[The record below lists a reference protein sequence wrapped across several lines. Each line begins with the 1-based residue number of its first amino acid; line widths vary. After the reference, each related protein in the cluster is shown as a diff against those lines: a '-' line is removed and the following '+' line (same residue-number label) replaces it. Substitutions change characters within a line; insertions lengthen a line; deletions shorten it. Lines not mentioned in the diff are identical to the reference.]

1 MTPKQVTVK
10 VNGQVIPR
18 EAIEFELSRLVR
30 FYAQHMPEE
39 QVRAQLDALRRKAV
53 EQAIGAKLLIDEAV
67 QLDIQVTDDEV
78 EERVEEMATEAGG
91 MEVLQAELKKQNVS
105 DAAFRD
111 QIKRG
116 RRVDKLVATVTS
128 GVNDPHEDDIRSH
141 FESHRDEFQKA
152 ERAQAQHILVAPA
165 GKDEADRASARA
177 KIESIRT
184 RIKSGGVFADEAA
197 AHSECPSGKQAGGS
211 LGWFGRGMM
220 VKAFDDVVFSLQVG
234 ELSEIVET
242 EFGFHIIQKTA
253 HEDASEAEFDD
264 VRETIRDFLRHAA
277 RGEAL
282 SAHVAELRAKAQI
295 EIKPA

>member
-1 MTPKQVTVK
+1 MTPKQVVVK
-10 VNGQVIPR
+10 VNGQIIPR

-39 QVRAQLDALRRKAV
+39 QVRAQLETLRRKAV
-53 EQAIGAKLLIDEAV
+53 EQAIGAKLLIDEAMR
-67 QLDIQVTDDEV
+67 LDIQVTDMEV
-78 EERVEEMATEAGG
+78 EERVQAMATEAGG
-91 MEVLQAELKKQNVS
+91 LEVLQADLKKQGVS
-105 DAAFRD
+105 EANFRE

-116 RRVDKLVATVTS
+116 RRVDKLVETVTS
-128 GVNDPHEDDIRSH
+128 GVNDPHENDIRGH
-141 FESHRDEFQKA
+141 YDAHREEFQRA
-152 ERAQAQHILVAPA
+152 ERAQAQHILVAPT
-165 GKDEADRASARA
+165 GKDKTERDAARV
-177 KIESIRT
+177 KIEAIRA
-184 RIKSGGVFADEAA
+184 RIHAGGNFAEEAA
-197 AHSECPSGKQAGGS
+197 AHSECPSGKQSEGS

-220 VKAFDDVVFSLQVG
+220 VKEFDDVVFSLQVG

-277 RGEAL
+277 RGEVL

>member
-1 MTPKQVTVK
+1 MTPKQVVVK
-10 VNGQVIPR
+10 VNGHVIPR
-18 EAIEFELSRLVR
+18 EAIEFELGRLVR

-53 EQAIGAKLLIDEAV
+53 EQAIGAKLLIDEALR
-67 QLDIQVTDDEV
+67 LDIQVTDAEV
-78 EERVEEMATEAGG
+78 EERVQAMAEEAGG
-91 MEVLQAELKKQNVS
+91 VAVLQAGLKKQGVTE
-105 DAAFRD
+105 AAFRD
-111 QIKRG
+111 QLKRG

-128 GVNDPHEDDIRSH
+128 GVNDPHEDDIRNH
-141 FESHRDEFQKA
+141 FDAHRDEFQRA

-165 GKDEADRASARA
+165 SKDETGRAAARS
-177 KIESIRT
+177 KIASIRA
-184 RIKSGGVFADEAA
+184 RIEAGGSFAAEAA
-197 AHSECPSGKQAGGS
+197 AHSECPSGKQADGS

-253 HEDASEAEFDD
+253 HEEAAAADFED

-295 EIKPA
+295 EITPS